1 MDQRVGGRPANPRSC
16 PLRLDVD
23 DQGRDRSAP
32 NAAVEEEQP
41 MRLPLML
48 LHQSTRRPAS
58 GAKCPFRVN
67 WAVPLGR
74 AFGSP
79 LSSVAE
85 SR

>member
-1 MDQRVGGRPANPRSC
+1 
-16 PLRLDVD
+16 
-23 DQGRDRSAP
+23 
-32 NAAVEEEQP
+32 